1 MSQESLPKIESV
13 IDLYLRRLVYYLI
26 EGSLPLFSE
35 RSVDAKTEQQNEV
48 KEKAA
53 ADAAI
58 GAIALA
64 FLRNRVCVPRD
75 MSANA
80 AVAFQTAIDT
90 MLSCIY

>member
-1 MSQESLPKIESV
+1 MS
-13 IDLYLRRLVYYLI
+13 RRLVYYLI
-26 EGSLPLFSE
+26 EGSLPFSA
-35 RSVDAKTEQQNEV
+35 RSVDPKTEQQNEV
-48 KEKAA
+48 KEKVT

-75 MSANA
+75 MSAKA

>member
-1 MSQESLPKIESV
+1 M
-13 IDLYLRRLVYYLI
+13 
-26 EGSLPLFSE
+26 EGKWLFS
-35 RSVDAKTEQQNEV
+35 KTEQQNEV
-48 KEKAA
+48 KEKAS
-53 ADAAI
+53 ADAAV

-80 AVAFQTAIDT
+80 AVAFQTAIDN